1 MLFDRLFL
9 VIWPK
14 HGSCAFRL
22 RVMLYFFR
30 PESAVFLFAVS
41 CALHFIALA
50 HCFSPFRVRPLRLL
64 DRIVSLILIL
74 LRNPVLIAL
83 QLNLYG

>member
-1 MLFDRLFL
+1 
-9 VIWPK
+9 
-14 HGSCAFRL
+14 
-22 RVMLYFFR
+22 MLYFFR
-30 PESAVFLFAVS
+30 PECAVIFFSVS

-50 HCFSPFRVRPLRLL
+50 HYLSPFRVRPLRLL